1 MSDALTFFEIP
12 TVDIDRAGK
21 FYEEVLQVKLTSM
34 EGGGESMRLFP
45 APEPFVQGALVYREE
60 QKPSMGG
67 TVVYLR
73 LQGDVD
79 AAIARVK
86 PAGGSVIVPKMSLS
100 GVPGEFFCLRDTE
113 GNLVGVH
120 GA

>member
-21 FYEEVLQVKLTSM
+21 FYEEVLQVKLAKIET
-34 EGGGESMRLFP
+34 GGDPMRLFP
-45 APEPFVQGALVYREE
+45 APEPFVRGALVCREE

-67 TVVYLR
+67 TLVYLR
-73 LQGDVD
+73 LLGNVD

-86 PAGGSVIVPKMSLS
+86 PAGGSVIMPKMTLS